1 VTEVV
6 KIYLQ
11 LMHCFAVLQLTHK
24 GIMVNILST
33 CLRVYIMLIHHNMD
47 NQCEGLKTY
56 HHVDL
61 WACSL
66 YWRNFC
72 CKM

>member
-33 CLRVYIMLIHHNMD
+33 CL
-47 NQCEGLKTY
+47 
-56 HHVDL
+56 
-61 WACSL
+61 
-66 YWRNFC
+66 
-72 CKM
+72 